1 MASSSTTCRAT
12 ARSYAKPARAEVGHP
27 GDARKCPVPCHRQRV
42 HDPDRPW
49 GARWLHLVVPWGI
62 WNAFKLILNGT
73 ISLFRL
79 VRAIMRERMVAQ
91 AVRPQD
97 RRRVATNSRC

>member
-1 MASSSTTCRAT
+1 M
-12 ARSYAKPARAEVGHP
+12 
-27 GDARKCPVPCHRQRV
+27 
-42 HDPDRPW
+42 
-49 GARWLHLVVPWGI
+49 HLVVPWGS